1 MLDLNDIALFVQV
14 VKAGSFAEAARRA
27 GMPPNTAS
35 RRIQELEVQLGLRLL
50 HRSTRRL
57 TLTDAGEALYA
68 RCADQVD
75 ALSSAVMD
83 LASDSESPSGKV
95 RVAAPADFFNWF
107 EMDWINEFFAAH
119 PRVRLEFVLSDAR
132 ADLIGEGIDLAI
144 RAGKV
149 LEPTLVA
156 KRIGTSRWL
165 LVASPS
171 YLAARGT
178 PAKLDE
184 LAAHD
189 CIAMLPSAGRAVWR
203 LDSPDGP
210 AEVVVAGRFHANSA
224 QVLVK
229 AALAGLGIALLPEVM
244 ATPLLRENR
253 LAQVLPG
260 FGVEGVDLYLVYL
273 SRRQQPR
280 AVSAFAEFAVGKL
293 LDQGLVR
300 AAVNDGLRDRRS
312 GRLPDGTDQESS

>member
-1 MLDLNDIALFVQV
+1 MLDLNDVALFVQV

-35 RRIQELEVQLGLRLL
+35 RRIQELEAQLGLRLL

-75 ALSSAVMD
+75 ALSSAAMD
-83 LASDSESPSGKV
+83 LAGGSESPSGKV

-107 EMDWINEFFAAH
+107 QMDWVSEFLAAH
-119 PRVRLEFVLSDAR
+119 PKVRLEFVLSDAR
-132 ADLIGEGIDLAI
+132 ADLVAEGIDIAL
-144 RAGKV
+144 RAGEV

-156 KRIGTSRWL
+156 KRVGTSRSL

-178 PAKLDE
+178 PAALDE

-203 LDSPDGP
+203 LDSPDG
-210 AEVVVAGRFHANSA
+210 AVEVPVAGRFHANSA

-229 AALAGLGIALLPEVM
+229 AAIAGLGIALLPEIMV
-244 ATPLLRENR
+244 TPLLRENR
-253 LAQVLPG
+253 LVQVMPG
-260 FGVEGVDLYLVYL
+260 FGVQGIDLYLVYL

-280 AVSAFAEFAVGKL
+280 AVSAFAEFAIAKL
-293 LDQGLVR
+293 LDEGLVH
-300 AAVNDGLRDRRS
+300 AAKKDGLRDRRVTGPS
-312 GRLPDGTDQESS
+312 DRMDQESS